1 MSKIL
6 NTLRQIITNLTTT
19 KVNTMKE
26 GTVKFFNR
34 TKGFGFI
41 KPKDSDE
48 DVFVHQTGLIDEI
61 HENDRVSFDMKS
73 GEKGMS
79 AVNVKLLR

>member
-1 MSKIL
+1 
-6 NTLRQIITNLTTT
+6 
-19 KVNTMKE
+19 MKE

-41 KPKDSDE
+41 KPTDAEE

-61 HENDRVSFDMKS
+61 HENDQVSFEVQR
-73 GEKGMS
+73 GEKGLS
-79 AVNVKLLR
+79 AINVKLTK